1 MSWEVPCRTL
11 ARAGELLQECGG
23 DVRIQMRTNLTLNDE
38 IRISNASSFEIVGGN
53 LSPYNLTYV
62 KCEGGAGLILDSIHN
77 FRILN
82 VALVNCTANFSKNY
96 RIYRFAVLIKSSSN
110 FIFKNVRFE
119 NSSTTALV
127 LINNTQ
133 QVTLENTSFI
143 RNHPKRRRYD
153 LKMVSYP
160 GAVSIQ
166 QNLGSNDEAVH
177 FRISNSIFYYNQ
189 SPIVSTVVK
198 NYTNFIDR
206 GFGGAMFIEFGGGTS
221 NSSLIIEDS
230 RFTYNTAA
238 RGGAI
243 YAYYTNSAWN
253 NSIRIFNT
261 EFKGNNADISGGGL
275 NLGCT
280 SAVKNVFEVAH
291 SNFIS
296 NFALYG
302 AGLTMFSAFGNSELA
317 STNFTISNSTW

>member
-1 MSWEVPCRTL
+1 
-11 ARAGELLQECGG
+11 
-23 DVRIQMRTNLTLNDE
+23 
-38 IRISNASSFEIVGGN
+38 
-53 LSPYNLTYV
+53 
-62 KCEGGAGLILDSIHN
+62 
-77 FRILN
+77 
-82 VALVNCTANFSKNY
+82 
-96 RIYRFAVLIKSSSN
+96 
-110 FIFKNVRFE
+110 
-119 NSSTTALV
+119 
-127 LINNTQ
+127 
-133 QVTLENTSFI
+133 
-143 RNHPKRRRYD
+143 
-153 LKMVSYP
+153 MVSYP

-166 QNLGSNDEAVH
+166 QNIGSNQEAVH

-221 NSSLIIEDS
+221 HSSLIIEDS

-261 EFKGNNADISGGGL
+261 EFKGNSADISGGGL

-280 SAVKNVFEVAH
+280 SAMKNVFEVAH

-302 AGLTMFSAFGNSELA
+302 AGLTMFSAFGNSELV
-317 STNFTISNSTW
+317 STDFTISNSTWWNNSGILSSAVDIGSLVYHVGEKGYLPTPKFVDCTFDSNTIRDSDAIRDRRRFKTNHKNIGVFSVTQLAFGKLRWKHNF